1 MPNVITDTSP
11 VQYLYQASLLELL
24 PTLYDQILV
33 PEAVA
38 DELAIGRSLG
48 VALPDPADLSWMTL
62 RRGRSGAILPLVT
75 DLGLGER
82 EALALAV
89 ETTDSLVLLDDAL
102 ARRYARFLGIEFT
115 GTLGVLL
122 KAKRSGYL
130 ANVAPI
136 LDRLEAL
143 RFRLDPSTR
152 ATVLNLA
159 GELSS

>member
-1 MPNVITDTSP
+1 VPNVITDTSP

-33 PEAVA
+33 PQGVA
-38 DELAIGRSLG
+38 DELAIGRFLG
-48 VALPDPADLSWMTL
+48 VALPDPADLSWMTI
-62 RRGRSGAILPLVT
+62 RPGRSGAILPLVT

-115 GTLGVLL
+115 GTLGILL

-130 ANVAPI
+130 ASVAPI
-136 LDRLEAL
+136 LDQLEAL

-152 ATVLNLA
+152 ATVLKLA